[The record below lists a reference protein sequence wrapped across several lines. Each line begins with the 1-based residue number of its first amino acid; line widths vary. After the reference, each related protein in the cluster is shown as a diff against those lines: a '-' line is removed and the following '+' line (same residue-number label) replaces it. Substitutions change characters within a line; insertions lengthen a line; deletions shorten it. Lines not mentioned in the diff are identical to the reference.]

1 MLATHSMLEN
11 ERLDLDAFYQAM
23 VERIEAVHTL
33 TGKQETIRSTTASSR
48 RPSRLDII
56 FTPVQVVDFIIRSAN
71 DTMHTAFNQ
80 SLGDPGVAIIETSM
94 PQRIQTHANL
104 VLPA

>member
-33 TGKQETIRSTTASSR
+33 TGKQETIRSTTASFR
-48 RPSRLDII
+48 RPSR
-56 FTPVQVVDFIIRSAN
+56 V
-71 DTMHTAFNQ
+71 
-80 SLGDPGVAIIETSM
+80 
-94 PQRIQTHANL
+94 
-104 VLPA
+104 